1 MTDTQIAS
9 SAELD
14 AMRRALEL
22 AQEGPAGG
30 ENPRVGCVLL
40 NSSGHIVA
48 EGFHRGAGT
57 AHAEVD
63 ALSTLSSAGL
73 SAEGL
78 TAVVTLEPC
87 NHHGKT
93 GPCSE
98 ALIESG
104 ISRVVFGATD
114 LGAESSGGSHT
125 LSQAG
130 LAVVGGV
137 LEEESE
143 ALNRHWLFA
152 KAHGRPFV
160 TAKWAQSLDGRSAAA
175 DSTSQ
180 WITGPESL
188 ERVHRDRSAHGA
200 IMVGTSTALIDNPS
214 LTARTEVRLYPHQPF
229 AVVVGKREIP
239 ADAAVRNHPGGF
251 VQIPS
256 HDPADV
262 LGELYPR
269 GITSVYL
276 EGGSTLLSAFIEA
289 GLVDECHIT
298 IGSMLLGGP
307 HLSVGEIGVATMS
320 EAISLSI
327 DAVERQGDD
336 IWVVATPIWAQGK
349 E

>member
-1 MTDTQIAS
+1 MTDSQIAS

-30 ENPRVGCVLL
+30 ENPRVGCVIL
-40 NSSGHIVA
+40 NSSGQTVA

-63 ALSTLSSAGL
+63 ALSTLSSSGL
-73 SAEGL
+73 SADGL

-93 GPCSE
+93 GPCSK
-98 ALIESG
+98 ALIEAG
-104 ISRVVFGATD
+104 IGRVVFAATD
-114 LGAESSGGSHT
+114 PGAESSGGASA

-130 LAVVGGV
+130 VSVVAGV
-137 LEEESE
+137 LEDEAE

-152 KAHGRPFV
+152 TAHGRPFV
-160 TAKWAQSLDGRSAAA
+160 TAKWAQSIDGRSAAA

-180 WITGPESL
+180 WITGPESR
-188 ERVHRDRSAHGA
+188 ERVHRDRSLHGA

-214 LTARTEVRLYPHQPF
+214 LTARTEEGLYSHQPL

-239 ADAAVRNHPGGF
+239 AYSAVRNHPGGF
-251 VQIPS
+251 VQISS

-262 LGELYPR
+262 LSELHTR

-276 EGGSTLLSAFIEA
+276 EGGSTLLSAFIAE

-298 IGSMLLGGP
+298 IGPMLLGGP
-307 HLSVGEIGVATMS
+307 HLSVGEIRVATMP

-327 DAVERQGDD
+327 DSVERQGDD